1 MDEKTYYRDHWVEVE
16 PERLDAYTEM
26 FKWRPEM
33 EPLLAPADLQ
43 PGQTVVDY
51 GCGPGG
57 LALELARRAGPTGH
71 VHGVDLNAEFA
82 GLARK
87 ALAEAGF
94 GATST
99 VHHVMDDKIPL
110 GNASVDRLVCKNVM
124 EYVPDINATLA
135 EFRRVVK
142 PGGIA
147 HIIDSDWGMLVVEP
161 LGHEKL
167 GELFEAA
174 KLAYHTPHAGR
185 ILYSGMK
192 KAGFANVSVKILANA
207 DTKGHM
213 QLVLHNMVNY
223 AKIGGKIDTKH
234 ADAMLAEVKQSI
246 ADGTYMMVLPQFLVT
261 AQG

>member
-16 PERLDAYTEM
+16 PERLNAYTEM

-33 EPLLAPADLQ
+33 APLLAAADLK

-57 LALELARRAGPTGH
+57 LALELARRAGPSGH
-71 VHGVDLNAEFA
+71 VHGVDLNLEFVE
-82 GLARK
+82 LARK

-94 GATST
+94 GASST
-99 VHHVMDDKIPL
+99 VHHAMDDKIPL
-110 GNASVDRLVCKNVM
+110 PDASVDRLICKNVM
-124 EYVPDINATLA
+124 EYVPDIDATLR

-161 LGHEKL
+161 LGQAKL
-167 GELFEAA
+167 SALFEAA

-185 ILYSGMK
+185 LLYGGMK
-192 KAGFANVSVKILANA
+192 KAGFANVSVQILANA

-223 AKIGGKIDTKH
+223 AKIGGRIDPQR

-246 ADGTYMMVLPQFLVT
+246 ADGAYMMVLPQFLVT